1 MALKVAIKES
11 KEISLWR
18 EYKDKEGTVLARFK
32 IRGIEYQAYQV
43 ALERAQNQIVSK
55 GYDVRK
61 ASADDKVW
69 YQLTME
75 AVACHLIEDWEGI
88 EFEEGEVVK
97 EQPYSE
103 ENATKLFHMG
113 DLGWQIWGFVK
124 SEAEKIQKEANQIKE
139 DTLGKSEDCT
149 TTKPSNGARKRV
161 AKSTKKSVSN
171 RQTT

>member
-18 EYKDKEGTVLARFK
+18 EYKDAEGKVLARFK
-32 IRGIEYQAYQV
+32 IRGIEHQAYQV

-55 GYDVRK
+55 GYDVSK

-75 AVACHLIEDWEGI
+75 AAACHLIEDWEGI
-88 EFEEGEVVK
+88 EFEEGGVVK

-103 ENATKLFHMG
+103 ENATKLFHTG

-124 SEAEKIQKEANQIKE
+124 SEAEKIQKEANQVKE
-139 DTLGKSEDCT
+139 EVLGKSENSTIGKLDT
-149 TTKPSNGARKRV
+149 VSSPT
-161 AKSTKKSVSN
+161 TKKSNAKRS
-171 RQTT
+171 TSK

>member
-18 EYKDKEGTVLARFK
+18 EYKDKEGKVLARFK
-32 IRGIEYQAYQV
+32 IRGIEHQAYQV

-55 GYDVRK
+55 GYDVSK
-61 ASADDKVW
+61 ASVDDKVW

-75 AVACHLIEDWEGI
+75 AAACHLIEDWEGI

-124 SEAEKIQKEANQIKE
+124 SEAEKIQKEANQVKE
-139 DTLGKSEDCT
+139 EVLGKSENST
-149 TTKPSNGARKRV
+149 TGKPDTAS
-161 AKSTKKSVSN
+161 SLTTKKSNAKRS
-171 RQTT
+171 TSK

>member
-18 EYKDKEGTVLARFK
+18 EYKDAEGKVLARFK
-32 IRGIEYQAYQV
+32 IRGIEHQAYQV

-55 GYDVRK
+55 GYDVSK
-61 ASADDKVW
+61 ASTDDKVW

-75 AVACHLIEDWEGI
+75 AAACHLIEDWEGI
-88 EFEEGEVVK
+88 EFEEGEVVR

-124 SEAEKIQKEANQIKE
+124 SEAEKIQKEANQVKE
-139 DTLGKSEDCT
+139 EVLGKSENST
-149 TTKPSNGARKRV
+149 IGKPDTAS
-161 AKSTKKSVSN
+161 SPTTKKSNAKRS
-171 RQTT
+171 TSK

>member
-18 EYKDKEGTVLARFK
+18 EYKDKEGKVLARFK
-32 IRGIEYQAYQV
+32 IRGIEHQAYQV

-55 GYDVRK
+55 GYDVSK
-61 ASADDKVW
+61 ASVDDKVW

-75 AVACHLIEDWEGI
+75 AAACHLIEDWEGI
-88 EFEEGEVVK
+88 EFEEGGVVR

-124 SEAEKIQKEANQIKE
+124 SEAEKIQKEANQVKE
-139 DTLGKSEDCT
+139 EVLGKSESST
-149 TTKPSNGARKRV
+149 TGKPYTVS
-161 AKSTKKSVSN
+161 SPTTKKSNAKRS
-171 RQTT
+171 TSK